1 MKMVA
6 LGVTRKM
13 AKIGCIGVKVL
24 RELLKMPISTLLL
37 VTLVTLV
44 LALWCT
50 CRYRLIGCRN
60 MGGVCK

>member
-37 VTLVTLV
+37 VTLVLV

-60 MGGVCK
+60 MGGVRK

>member
-37 VTLVTLV
+37 VTLV

-60 MGGVCK
+60 MGGVYK

>member
-37 VTLVTLV
+37 VTLV
-44 LALWCT
+44 LALWRT